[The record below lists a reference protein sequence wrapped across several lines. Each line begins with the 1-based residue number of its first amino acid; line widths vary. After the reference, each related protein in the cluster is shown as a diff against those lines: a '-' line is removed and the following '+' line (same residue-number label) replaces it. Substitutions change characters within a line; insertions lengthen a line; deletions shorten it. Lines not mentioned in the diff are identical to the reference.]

1 MYLLVILQ
9 RVKHSKIA
17 DGIEVALDS
26 KKFLQPG
33 MDSDQVRTNTV
44 IFFFFFCFYSSISMT
59 VHHYMYMTTG

>member
-44 IFFFFFCFYSSISMT
+44 IFFFFFLFFIALSQ
-59 VHHYMYMTTG
+59 